1 MARKACTA
9 EHIIGMLREAE
20 VRLPGVVDRRV
31 VYAIYVQGSAQEPCF
46 SSGDILYVD
55 PRRQPANGDD
65 VLVYLAGDDSA
76 GGRPALVKTL
86 NRRDAD
92 SVELLQYLPMMPL
105 QIPASMIT
113 EIHRVIPWNEIA
125 GV

>member
-1 MARKACTA
+1 
-9 EHIIGMLREAE
+9 MLREAE

-55 PRRQPANGDD
+55 PRRPPANGDD